1 MCLAV
6 PVKIESIE
14 NEIAHCRVGEGET
27 FIKASLMLIEPK
39 PEVGDYIILHAGFAL
54 RKLDPLEAQESLNIL
69 RDMARAVQ
77 GQAHLADEF

>member
-6 PVKIESIE
+6 PVKIESIDGDTA
-14 NEIAHCRVGEGET
+14 NCRVGEGET

-39 PEVGDYIILHAGFAL
+39 PEVDDYIILHAGFAL
-54 RKLDPLEAQESLNIL
+54 RKLDPKEAQESLDIL

-77 GQAHLADEF
+77 GQEHLADEF

>member
-14 NEIAHCRVGEGET
+14 NDVANCRVGEGDT
-27 FIKASLMLIEPK
+27 FIKASLMLIDPK

-54 RKLDPLEAQESLNIL
+54 RKLDPREAQESLDIL

-77 GQAHLADEF
+77 GQEHLADEF